1 MVEEFKVNKV
11 YNQAMAT
18 GTRHDLPGE
27 ALDPR
32 SRLFWLDIDVNFHEI
47 IRQSRMIPSHIR
59 MRRPPSSLQYCILH
73 GVGTVA
79 NALSVGEKGTT
90 FHRFEV
96 GVAALVQSDESI
108 DLTDLNR
115 SARMIWNEVNVH
127 SPRLEIYVQTKML
140 RHLVELY
147 VTKRIDTVIMSMK
160 IAVVLET
167 IVDPGPDSELLPIL
181 DKDGRLYFRRTH
193 CELLSVHA
201 SLAGERARRQP

>member
-1 MVEEFKVNKV
+1 VNKI
-11 YNQAMAT
+11 YNQTMAT
-18 GTRHDLPGE
+18 GTRHNLAGE
-27 ALDPR
+27 PLDPR
-32 SRLFWLDIDVNFHEI
+32 SGLFWLDIDVNFHEI
-47 IRQSRMIPSHIR
+47 TRQSRMAPSNIR
-59 MRRPPSSLQYCILH
+59 VRRPSSSLQYCILH

-90 FHRFEV
+90 FRRFDV
-96 GVAALVQSDESI
+96 GVAALIQPGESI
-108 DLTDLNR
+108 DFTDLNR

-167 IVDPGPDSELLPIL
+167 ITDLGIGPELLPIL

-201 SLAGERARRQP
+201 SLASERAGKQP

>member
-1 MVEEFKVNKV
+1 
-11 YNQAMAT
+11 MAA
-18 GTRHDLPGE
+18 GTCHNLLGE

-47 IRQSRMIPSHIR
+47 IRQSRMVPSNIR
-59 MRRPPSSLQYCILH
+59 IRRSPSALQYCILH

-96 GVAALVQSDESI
+96 GVAALVQPEESVDFSDF
-108 DLTDLNR
+108 NR
-115 SARMIWNEVNVH
+115 SARMTWNEVNVH
-127 SPRLEIYVQTKML
+127 SPHLEIYVQTKML

-147 VTKRIDTVIMSMK
+147 VTKRIDTVVMSMK

-167 IVDPGPDSELLPIL
+167 IVDPGPDFELLPIL
-181 DKDGRLYFRRTH
+181 DSDGRLYFRRTH

-201 SLAGERARRQP
+201 SLASERARPPP